1 MMIYKI
7 LGSRD
12 FAGSPVVRTSSS
24 SAAGR
29 GSVPGWGIKIP
40 HAVQCG
46 QKKKKK
52 RMPLP
57 LDVVSEHYFI
67 FLEHSF
73 KKEKLKTPQK
83 K

>member
-1 MMIYKI
+1 MQQVQIQS
-7 LGSRD
+7 L
-12 FAGSPVVRTSSS
+12 AGELKSHMLC
-24 SAAGR
+24 
-29 GSVPGWGIKIP
+29 SV
-40 HAVQCG
+40 A
-46 QKKKKK
+46 KKKKK